1 VRRILFALLIA
12 LVTPL
17 VLLTPPAS
25 AAAIAKPA
33 KVAKPVIQPAH
44 LTVNPVTHALL
55 VAAVSVGVSVRE
67 LRAEWQHV
75 AICEVS
81 GNWSMTGP
89 LYSGIGFLNTTW
101 DEYGGARYAPLAG
114 EASVVQQ
121 IIIAMRVTHG
131 LVPDQNGCSPG
142 GW

>member
-1 VRRILFALLIA
+1 LIS
-12 LVTPL
+12 LGTPL

-25 AAAIAKPA
+25 AAAVVKPA
-33 KVAKPVIQPAH
+33 KVAQPVIQPAH
-44 LTVNPVTHALL
+44 LTVNPVAHALV

-67 LRAEWQHV
+67 LRAEWQDV
-75 AICEVS
+75 AICEVN

-101 DEYGGARYAPLAG
+101 NQYGGTRYAPLAG

-121 IIIAMRVTHG
+121 IIIGMRVTHG
-131 LVPDQNGCSPG
+131 SVPDQNGYSST

>member
-1 VRRILFALLIA
+1 MRRILLALLLA

-25 AAAIAKPA
+25 AAVVAKPA
-33 KVAKPVIQPAH
+33 KLVIQPAH
-44 LTVNPVTHALL
+44 LVVNPVAHAL
-55 VAAVSVGVSVRE
+55 VVDAVSVGVSVRE
-67 LRAEWQHV
+67 LRAEWQNV
-75 AICEVS
+75 AICEAG
-81 GNWSMTGP
+81 GNWSMTGA

-101 DEYGGARYAPLAG
+101 NQYGGARYAPLAG

-121 IIIAMRVTHG
+121 IIIGMRVTHG
-131 LVPDQNGCSPG
+131 SVPDQNGCSPT